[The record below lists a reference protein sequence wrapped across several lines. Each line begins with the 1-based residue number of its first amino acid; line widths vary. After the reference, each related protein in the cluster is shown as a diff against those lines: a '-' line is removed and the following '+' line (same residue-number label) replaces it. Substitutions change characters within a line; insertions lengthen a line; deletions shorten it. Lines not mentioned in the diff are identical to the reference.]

1 MQCKQCANL
10 LKRRWL
16 PCLKM
21 AYNLFG
27 CSKSLWCYNFILNA
41 YEHYNSRVQTGV
53 INRHTYQALSSEH
66 DSLQAKGSR
75 LFGDAKSDKIC
86 HQNVLNYIKSNRKVY
101 RTQTFGAFGSLS
113 FFPRFWTPPEDFV
126 APRAILFFVDFFVVC
141 WELIWNQQLFRFY
154 S

>member
-101 RTQTFGAFGSLS
+101 RNYLWCVWVLVLLS
-113 FFPRFWTPPEDFV
+113 TLLNSSRRFCCTSCHFV
-126 APRAILFFVDFFVVC
+126 LRWLLCCLLRINLKSAVISFL
-141 WELIWNQQLFRFY
+141 
-154 S
+154 